1 MNRYHQNHPDPEVRE
16 KYISWRNAMDAYEA
30 RKAGFVSVEAH
41 KQSRVVAKE
50 AKKNNVKTMLMGIA
64 NSAMRAV
71 GMSKSKAAIKQ
82 RRTGSN
88 RGS

>member
-1 MNRYHQNHPDPEVRE
+1 MNRYHQNHPDPEVRQ
-16 KYISWRNAMDAYEA
+16 KYVDWRNAMDAYQA

-41 KQSRVVAKE
+41 QETKRIAKE
-50 AKKNNVKTMLMGIA
+50 TRKNNVKTMLMGVA

-71 GMSKSKAAIKQ
+71 GLNKSKAAAKKQ
-82 RRTGSN
+82 RTGSN